1 MEPIISPWTIY
12 LINLTYNISQ
22 LLLAIVVVCSALSF
36 GAILIIFLS
45 DVDDCTD
52 DINMRDKCTKFL
64 KYSIPTISIAVT
76 INTFIPSRDVMI
88 AMLVSSYI
96 TPDNLYGAN
105 EAIKANLQDYINIIV
120 NGIKDAK

>member
-22 LLLAIVVVCSALSF
+22 LLLAISTMCLIFSVAATL
-36 GAILIIFLS
+36 ILIFSYGDYEYEEKL
-45 DVDDCTD
+45 C
-52 DINMRDKCTKFL
+52 NKCIKFL
-64 KYSIPTISIAVT
+64 KYSIPIMFITAT

-88 AMLVSSYI
+88 AMVVSSYI

-120 NGIKDAK
+120 NGIKDVK

>member
-22 LLLAIVVVCSALSF
+22 LLLVISKMCLIFSVAATL
-36 GAILIIFLS
+36 ILIFSYCDYGYEEKL
-45 DVDDCTD
+45 C
-52 DINMRDKCTKFL
+52 NKCIKFL
-64 KYSIPTISIAVT
+64 KYSIPIMFITAT

-88 AMLVSSYI
+88 AMVVSSYI

-120 NGIKDAK
+120 NGIKDVK

>member
-22 LLLAIVVVCSALSF
+22 LLLATSTMCLIFSVVATL
-36 GAILIIFLS
+36 ILIFSYGDYEYEEKL
-45 DVDDCTD
+45 C
-52 DINMRDKCTKFL
+52 NKCIKFL
-64 KYSIPTISIAVT
+64 KYSIPIMFITAT

-88 AMLVSSYI
+88 AMVVSSYI

-120 NGIKDAK
+120 NGIKDVK

>member
-22 LLLAIVVVCSALSF
+22 LLLAISTMCLTFSVAATL
-36 GAILIIFLS
+36 ILIFSYGDYEYEEKL
-45 DVDDCTD
+45 C
-52 DINMRDKCTKFL
+52 NKCIKFL
-64 KYSIPTISIAVT
+64 KYSIPIMFITAT

-88 AMLVSSYI
+88 AMVVSSYI

>member
-12 LINLTYNISQ
+12 LINLTHNISQ
-22 LLLAIVVVCSALSF
+22 LLLAISTMCLIFSVAATL
-36 GAILIIFLS
+36 ILIFSYGDYEYEEKL
-45 DVDDCTD
+45 C
-52 DINMRDKCTKFL
+52 NKCIKFL
-64 KYSIPTISIAVT
+64 KYSIPIMFITAT

-88 AMLVSSYI
+88 AMVVSSYI

-120 NGIKDAK
+120 NGIKDVK

>member
-12 LINLTYNISQ
+12 LINLTNNISQ
-22 LLLAIVVVCSALSF
+22 LLLAISTMCLIFSVAATL
-36 GAILIIFLS
+36 ILILS
-45 DVDDCTD
+45 YGDYEYEEKLC
-52 DINMRDKCTKFL
+52 NKCTKFL
-64 KYSIPTISIAVT
+64 KYSIPIMFITAT

-88 AMLVSSYI
+88 AMIVSSYI

-120 NGIKDAK
+120 NGIKDVK

>member
-22 LLLAIVVVCSALSF
+22 LLLAISTMCLIFSVAATL
-36 GAILIIFLS
+36 ILIFNYCDYEYEEKL
-45 DVDDCTD
+45 C
-52 DINMRDKCTKFL
+52 NKCTKFL
-64 KYSIPTISIAVT
+64 KYSIPTIFITAT
-76 INTFIPSRDVMI
+76 ISTFIPSRDVMI
-88 AMLVSSYI
+88 AMIVSSYI

-120 NGIKDAK
+120 NGIKDVK

>member
-22 LLLAIVVVCSALSF
+22 LLLAISTMCLIFSVAATL
-36 GAILIIFLS
+36 ILIFNYGDYEYEEKL
-45 DVDDCTD
+45 C
-52 DINMRDKCTKFL
+52 NKCTKFL
-64 KYSIPTISIAVT
+64 KYSIPTILITAT

-88 AMLVSSYI
+88 AMIVSSYI

>member
-22 LLLAIVVVCSALSF
+22 LLLATSTMCLIFSVAATL
-36 GAILIIFLS
+36 ILIFSYGDYEYEEKL
-45 DVDDCTD
+45 C
-52 DINMRDKCTKFL
+52 NKCIKFL
-64 KYSIPTISIAVT
+64 KYSIPIMFITAT

-88 AMLVSSYI
+88 AMVVSSYI

-120 NGIKDAK
+120 NGIKDVK

>member
-22 LLLAIVVVCSALSF
+22 LLLVITTICAIFSVAAMLT
-36 GAILIIFLS
+36 IFFCE
-45 DVDDCTD
+45 DDWVPDTEL
-52 DINMRDKCTKFL
+52 RDKCTKFI
-64 KYSIPTISIAVT
+64 KYSIPTIFIAIT

-88 AMLVSSYI
+88 AMIVSSYI

>member
-22 LLLAIVVVCSALSF
+22 LLLAISTMCLIFSVAATL
-36 GAILIIFLS
+36 ILIFSYGDYEYEEKL
-45 DVDDCTD
+45 C
-52 DINMRDKCTKFL
+52 NKCTKFL
-64 KYSIPTISIAVT
+64 KYSIPTILITAT
-76 INTFIPSRDVMI
+76 ISTFIPSRDVMI
-88 AMLVSSYI
+88 AMIVSSYI

-120 NGIKDAK
+120 NGIKDVK

>member
-22 LLLAIVVVCSALSF
+22 LLLAIVVVCSSLSF

-64 KYSIPTISIAVT
+64 KYSIPTILITAT

-88 AMLVSSYI
+88 AMIVSSYI

>member
-22 LLLAIVVVCSALSF
+22 LLLAISTMCLIFSVAATL
-36 GAILIIFLS
+36 ILIFSYGDYEYEEKL
-45 DVDDCTD
+45 C
-52 DINMRDKCTKFL
+52 NKCIKFL
-64 KYSIPTISIAVT
+64 KYSIPTVLITATIS
-76 INTFIPSRDVMI
+76 TFIPSRDVMI
-88 AMLVSSYI
+88 AMIVSSYI

-120 NGIKDAK
+120 NGIKYVK